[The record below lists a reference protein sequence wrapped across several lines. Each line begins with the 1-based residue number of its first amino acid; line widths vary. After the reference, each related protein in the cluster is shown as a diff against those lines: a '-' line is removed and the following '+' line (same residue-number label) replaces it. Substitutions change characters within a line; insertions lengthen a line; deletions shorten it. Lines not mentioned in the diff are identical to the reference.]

1 MTFRS
6 NTIFGAGIA
15 ICIVLFSTNFVS
27 AQSPSDEKYK
37 LAQSYESSG
46 DFRNAAR
53 LFQELYAGNKSEKNF
68 DGVAR
73 TLSALGQFSALA
85 PLIEERLAFAPSAK
99 LFALYGAALWRSGK
113 TAEAD
118 KAWQTG
124 LVAAGNDDTKIT
136 AIAATQAGLRLYDKA
151 VGTYMLAR
159 EKSGNSLLYADELAG
174 LYAATGNFERGAD
187 EVLTVFA
194 AQKNMAMAQ
203 GRLAA
208 LMAKPEANSFIAKK
222 LKSLAGSGEYLEMKL
237 YLWFLRET
245 KDYDNALDMA
255 EKVDRASN
263 IVGRELY
270 DFAEGTKRD
279 GSYPI
284 ALKAYSRIIGIG
296 KSSSYYSQA
305 LYGYARTLELNLS
318 KVTTM
323 KADDAEEILD
333 RYEDIIKNFPN
344 TPVAAEC
351 QYRRGVIALEYL
363 HDDARAKT
371 EFSTTVT
378 KFGIF
383 PPAASALT
391 ALGTIA
397 MSEGDTL
404 RAVSVFTQV
413 INRYATI
420 SPDDA
425 DKARFYAAE
434 MQYYAGKPDSAKEI
448 YAILAAKSDKDIA
461 NDALSRIVFL
471 EQNKENLARLNEFA
485 RAESLAMQKKTD
497 AALAGFRALQ
507 NAEDDIAERAY
518 VSAAGLA
525 FSAGNIASAQAMG
538 EEYLQKFPEAI
549 YGDKAM
555 LLLAQM
561 YDAAGAKDKA
571 INILTELL
579 ARYPRSIYLQ
589 EAREKVRKLRGDA

>member
-1 MTFRS
+1 MTVRS
-6 NTIFGAGIA
+6 NTFFRAGIVVVIA
-15 ICIVLFSTNFVS
+15 LFSAYFTS
-27 AQSPSDEKYK
+27 AQSPSEEKYK
-37 LAQSYESSG
+37 LAQSYEASG

-53 LFQELYAGNKSEKNF
+53 LFQELYAVNKSEKNF
-68 DGVAR
+68 DGITR
-73 TLSALGQFSALA
+73 TLSALGQFSSLA

-99 LFALYGAALWRSGK
+99 LFALHGAVLWRSGK
-113 TAEAD
+113 TTEAE

-124 LVAAGNDDTKIT
+124 LVAAGNDDAKIT
-136 AIAATQAGLRLYDKA
+136 DIAATQAGLRLYDKA
-151 VGTYMLAR
+151 IGTYLLAR
-159 EKSGNSLLYADELAG
+159 EKSGNPLTYADELSG
-174 LYAATGNFERGAD
+174 LYASTGNFERGVD
-187 EVLTVFA
+187 EVLKVFA

-203 GRLAA
+203 GRIAA
-208 LMAKPEANSFIAKK
+208 LMAKPESKGFIAKK
-222 LKSLAGSGEYLEMKL
+222 LKSLASSGEYIEMKL

-245 KDYDNALDMA
+245 KDYDNALEMA

-279 GSYPI
+279 GSYPT

-344 TPVAAEC
+344 TPIAAEC
-351 QYRRGVIALEYL
+351 QYRRGVIVLEYL

-371 EFSTTVT
+371 EFATTVT
-378 KFGIF
+378 KFGVF

-391 ALGTIA
+391 VLGTMA
-397 MSEGDTL
+397 MREGDTA
-404 RAVSVFTQV
+404 RAASVFAQV
-413 INRYATI
+413 VSRYATI

-425 DKARFYAAE
+425 DQARFYAAE

-448 YAILAAKSDKDIA
+448 YAILASKSDKDIA

-485 RAESLAMQKKTD
+485 RAESLVMQKKTD
-497 AALAGFRALQ
+497 AALAGFTALQ
-507 NAEDDIAERAY
+507 HGEDDIAERAY
-518 VSAAGLA
+518 ISAAQLA
-525 FSAGNIASAQAMG
+525 FGAGNISSAQAIG

-555 LLLAQM
+555 LLLAQL